1 MLSELRNT
9 GFCHHGPN
17 LGENQALALVE
28 AQNTAATVTI
38 VVTAAAVV
46 AAVAAAVAGVGA
58 TPLFHQR

>member
-38 VVTAAAVV
+38 VATAVAV
-46 AAVAAAVAGVGA
+46 AVAAAAAAGVGA